1 MFTDEELDVSGK
13 VIVVGAGPVGLI
25 TALGLAQAGVEILVI
40 DRDEEIGTSPRAV
53 AHWFMLLPEFE
64 KLGVLDEMVDAG
76 YRGTALNY
84 IDFET
89 KEIITHDL
97 SPLQGKVSHPYN
109 FLLGQ
114 HRVSTILLKKLSE
127 YPNVSICLATTVKAL
142 TQDEKNVRVIV
153 DSSTGDE
160 ELIADWVVAADGASS
175 TIRRELGLSFDGL
188 TWPERLIS
196 TNIKYDFIGAG
207 YGDSNFVLHPKYGA
221 LIANIEGD
229 LWRCT
234 YVDGTADDPD
244 DDSILV
250 RMREWMDVALPGA
263 SKEFELVQY
272 SPYRIHQ
279 RTAST
284 FRQGRVVLAGDA
296 AHVTNPIGGL
306 GLTTGFAD
314 AFVLYEALAAVIAGS
329 ESESIL
335 DLYAEERKK
344 AFLEVTSPVAS
355 HNKVQ
360 LYNMDDRAALE
371 TDLAELREIAAN
383 PEVRGGRLM
392 FLSTILTPSVV
403 GRA

>member
-1 MFTDEELDVSGK
+1 MSAT

-25 TALGLAQAGVEILVI
+25 TALGLAQAGIRVEVI
-40 DRDEEIGTSPRAV
+40 DRDVEVGTSPRAI

-64 KLGVLDEMVDAG
+64 KLGVLDEMVTAG
-76 YRGTALNY
+76 YTGTSLNY
-84 IDFET
+84 VDFET

-97 SPLQGKVSHPYN
+97 SPLEGRVTYPYN

-114 HRVSTILLKKLSE
+114 HRVSAILLERLATYS
-127 YPNVSICLATTVKAL
+127 NVSIRLATNVISVGQDLRGVELVVESESGPEVL
-142 TQDEKNVRVIV
+142 T
-153 DSSTGDE
+153 
-160 ELIADWVVAADGASS
+160 ADWLVGADGASS
-175 TIRRELGLSFDGL
+175 TVRRELGLTFEGM

-207 YGDSNFVLHPKYGA
+207 YGDSNFVLHPTYGA

-234 YVDGTADDPD
+234 YVDGTADDLD
-244 DDSILV
+244 DETIV
-250 RMREWMDVALPGA
+250 TRMREWMQVALPGA
-263 SKEFELVQY
+263 SKEFELVQH

-279 RTAST
+279 RAASA
-284 FRQGRVVLAGDA
+284 FRAGRVLLAGDA

-314 AFVLYEALAAVIAGS
+314 AFVLYEALAAVIAGD
-329 ESESIL
+329 EPDSIL
-335 DLYAEERKK
+335 DIYADERRR
-344 AFLEVTSPVAS
+344 AFMEVTSPVAS

-360 LYNMDDRAALE
+360 LYNMNDRAALE
-371 TDLAELREIAAN
+371 RDLEELREIATN
-383 PEVRGGRLM
+383 PELRGGRLM

-403 GRA
+403 GRG

>member
-1 MFTDEELDVSGK
+1 MSEK

-25 TALGLAQAGVEILVI
+25 TALGLAQAGIEVEIV
-40 DRDEEIGTSPRAV
+40 DRDTEIGTSPRAI

-64 KLGVLDEMVDAG
+64 KLGVLEELVEAG
-76 YRGTALNY
+76 YTGTALNY
-84 IDFET
+84 VDFET

-97 SPLQGKVSHPYN
+97 SPLEGRVRHPFN

-114 HRVSTILLKKLSE
+114 HRVSAILLKRLNA
-127 YPNVSICLATTVKAL
+127 YPNVSVRLSTTVVSL
-142 TQDEKNVRVIV
+142 HQDTLGVELGVETE
-153 DSSTGDE
+153 TGHE
-160 ELIADWVVAADGASS
+160 TLRADWLVGADGASS
-175 TIRRELGLSFDGL
+175 TIRRELGLTFDGM

-207 YGDSNFVLHPKYGA
+207 YGDSNFVLHPTYGA

-234 YVDGTADDPD
+234 YVDGSADDPD
-244 DDSILV
+244 DETIV
-250 RMREWMDVALPGA
+250 TRMHDWMQVALPGA
-263 SKEFELVQY
+263 SKDFELIQY

-279 RTAST
+279 RAASS
-284 FRQGRVVLAGDA
+284 FREGRVVLAGDA

-314 AFVLYEALAAVIAGS
+314 AFILYEALAAVIAGD
-329 ESESIL
+329 EPDSIL
-335 DLYAEERKK
+335 DDYAEERKK

-360 LYNMDDRAALE
+360 LYNMHDRAALE
-371 TDLAELREIAAN
+371 QDLAELREIAVN
-383 PEVRGGRLM
+383 PELRGGRLM
-392 FLSTILTPSVV
+392 FLSTILTHSVV
-403 GRA
+403 GRG